1 MKGKDSMTSKERAA
15 WRARANTL
23 EAIIQIGKEGIT
35 DNLITQIDDTLDARE
50 LIKIRVHL
58 ETAPQTPKEL
68 APQLAEALDA
78 EVIQVIGGIIVLYR
92 EADEERIAEKKEKR
106 GSKNAK
112 AKSKK
117 KVKIKG
123 LRQRQREKEA
133 KNPYAV
139 YDRMNRDKNKKQ
151 SRTK

>member
-1 MKGKDSMTSKERAA
+1 MTSKERAA
-15 WRARANTL
+15 WRAKANTL
-23 EAIIQIGKEGIT
+23 EPIIQIGKEGIT
-35 DNLITQIDDTLDARE
+35 DNLITQIDDTLDVRE

-58 ETAPQTPKEL
+58 ETAPQTPKEF
-68 APQLAEALDA
+68 APQLAEALEA
-78 EVIQVIGGIIVLYR
+78 EVIQVIGGVIVLYR
-92 EADEERIAEKKEKR
+92 QADPDKINEKKKQR
-106 GSKNAK
+106 GSGSAK
-112 AKSKK
+112 AKAKK

-139 YDRMNRDKNKKQ
+139 YDRMNKDKNKKQ

>member
-1 MKGKDSMTSKERAA
+1 MTSKERAQ
-15 WRARANTL
+15 WRAKANGL
-23 EAIIQIGKEGIT
+23 DAIIQIGKEGIT
-35 DNLITQIDDTLDARE
+35 DNLINQIDDTLDNRE
-50 LIKIRVHL
+50 LIKVRVHL
-58 ETAPQTPKEL
+58 ETAPDAPRQFANEL
-68 APQLAEALDA
+68 GEKLGA

-92 EADEERIAEKKEKR
+92 KADPDKIAEKKKKR
-106 GSKNAK
+106 GSGTAK
-112 AKSKK
+112 APAKK

-139 YDRMNRDKNKKQ
+139 YDRLNKDKNKKQ